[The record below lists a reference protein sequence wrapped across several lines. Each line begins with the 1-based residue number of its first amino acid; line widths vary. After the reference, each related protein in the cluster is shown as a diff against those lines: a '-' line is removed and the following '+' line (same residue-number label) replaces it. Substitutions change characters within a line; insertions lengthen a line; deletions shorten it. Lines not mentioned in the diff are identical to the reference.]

1 MYKLIVKVRD
11 SPEKY
16 RKKIIFLVNEINY
29 FIREIQSKSSYFPP
43 IISNIFY
50 KIVEMN
56 KSVDK
61 EIKKSNKLDSN
72 SKEKKSLKDA
82 DKNKKNSIKQDGKAS
97 EIYKIGFEF
106 HPNFFNNLPFKTC
119 IRKLFDKEYKKT
131 KKLFTEDCILSK
143 KNLCEKIIFDLN
155 NLFKQKNTNYS
166 FIEILKKTKFDLYG
180 DDRNV
185 ILSFHSK
192 ALDLLEEINETIE
205 TEKKKEIINN
215 VISKLDLLT
224 DNILSFNIY
233 SVIFNKI
240 EEIIIRE
247 TIEYF
252 IYEMNKF
259 ETNPYDMVNK

>member
-1 MYKLIVKVRD
+1 MIKNT
-11 SPEKY
+11 
-16 RKKIIFLVNEINY
+16 RKQKNII
-29 FIREIQSKSSYFPP
+29 Q
-43 IISNIFY
+43 
-50 KIVEMN
+50 KIV
-56 KSVDK
+56 
-61 EIKKSNKLDSN
+61 
-72 SKEKKSLKDA
+72 
-82 DKNKKNSIKQDGKAS
+82 
-97 EIYKIGFEF
+97 
-106 HPNFFNNLPFKTC
+106 FFQ
-119 IRKLFDKEYKKT
+119 
-131 KKLFTEDCILSK
+131 K

-155 NLFKQKNTNYS
+155 NIFKQKNSNYS

-180 DDRNV
+180 DDRNL

-205 TEKKKEIINN
+205 IEKKKEIINN
-215 VISKLDLLT
+215 VISKLDLLM

-240 EEIIIRE
+240 EEIINRE